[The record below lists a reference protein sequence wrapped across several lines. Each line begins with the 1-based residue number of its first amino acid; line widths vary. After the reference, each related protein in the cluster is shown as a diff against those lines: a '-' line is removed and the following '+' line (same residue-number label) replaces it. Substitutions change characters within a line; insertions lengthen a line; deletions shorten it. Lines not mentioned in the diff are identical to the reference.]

1 LALNLLD
8 FLKKTLDNLNKDYL
22 KDNKSENNIFI
33 IMANMLIIINILKG
47 WKKKKKE
54 VKNQVATMSF

>member
-1 LALNLLD
+1 MALNLLD